1 MPARNFVV
9 ILGESSA
16 EQRAHSE
23 RRKEAAGNPLR
34 LRDFSLSIHHRVDA
48 PASGKSANPGN
59 SLAPRAQLLEENIG
73 EATLFFVVLR
83 NASPL
88 EEEQLFWIFDRQ
100 HFEQH
105 GVHQAEDRRICADAK
120 SQ

>member
-1 MPARNFVV
+1 
-9 ILGESSA
+9 SA

-34 LRDFSLSIHHRVDA
+34 LRDFSLSIHHHVDA

-100 HFEQH
+100 LLDKPGAHKL
-105 GVHQAEDRRICADAK
+105 EDRVIAADPK
-120 SQ
+120 SK